1 MISRF
6 GRLRTGFILLAI
18 VLIVGTAGYIWF
30 ERLDPLVA
38 FYSAVLVVSTL
49 GFGDFTPDSR
59 GGLLLTIGLIF
70 TGVGT
75 LYYLLGTFAE
85 TLIETSLGT
94 QRERRMERKIAQLR
108 KHYIICGYGRVGR
121 NAAHELASEKCPFV
135 IVDKHAETVEA
146 ARSDG
151 FAAILGDATE
161 DAVLREAGVNR
172 AAGLLVTTAS
182 DAANVFITLTARA
195 FNDEL
200 RIVARASTESTESK
214 LVKAG
219 ANSVI
224 APEVVGGQRM
234 AALVLRPETTS
245 LVDSL
250 TLSQN
255 EHNWIDEM
263 VIQDQ
268 SPLCGLTL
276 EATQLHTRTGVR
288 VIAIRHNDGRL
299 ITNPGGDEQLL
310 PGDVL
315 ISVGDHQQ
323 LLEVEKL
330 GQPRADAVVQKG

>member
-1 MISRF
+1 
-6 GRLRTGFILLAI
+6 
-18 VLIVGTAGYIWF
+18 
-30 ERLDPLVA
+30 
-38 FYSAVLVVSTL
+38 
-49 GFGDFTPDSR
+49 
-59 GGLLLTIGLIF
+59 
-70 TGVGT
+70 
-75 LYYLLGTFAE
+75 
-85 TLIETSLGT
+85 
-94 QRERRMERKIAQLR
+94 
-108 KHYIICGYGRVGR
+108 
-121 NAAHELASEKCPFV
+121 V